1 MLAVTKL
8 GGRGCNSFLRVLEGL
23 MSMTFW
29 TKSIQNWT
37 MTAKKDDRETGRQMD
52 RC

>member
-1 MLAVTKL
+1 MRSPMLAVTKL

-29 TKSIQNWT
+29 TKSIQNFDNVC
-37 MTAKKDDRETGRQMD
+37 KKDDRETG
-52 RC
+52 